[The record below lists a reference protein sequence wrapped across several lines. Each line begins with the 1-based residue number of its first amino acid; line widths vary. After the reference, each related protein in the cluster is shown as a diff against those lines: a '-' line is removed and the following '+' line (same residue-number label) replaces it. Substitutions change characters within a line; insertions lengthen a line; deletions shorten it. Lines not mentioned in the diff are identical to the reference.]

1 MTPGSVITTAYG
13 TAVVI
18 GPGAIT
24 EPHRPGEPTITRPG
38 LYVRYDKAALN
49 EAGRTRWPGN
59 GPDVYDVVEQN
70 NNEPETA

>member
-1 MTPGSVITTAYG
+1 MTPGSVITTQYG

-38 LYVRYDKAALN
+38 LYVRYDKSATN
-49 EAGRTRWPGN
+49 TNRF
-59 GPDVYDVVEQN
+59 
-70 NNEPETA
+70 